1 MSETT
6 DRGGDIELSSNKPKG
21 QPFLKPLYG
30 FPPYQYTG
38 DVVLMIV
45 YEADKLREI
54 SMRERSFLIALT
66 TLCLLVGIVSAA
78 QTPTY
83 KTYSNARFAYSIS
96 YPANLLKPQGEAENG
111 DGQAFRSADGHAVM
125 RVWGGYNANNESLRA
140 VYDQAVNELG
150 AGVSYK
156 AIKPGWFVVSALV
169 NGKIHYRKTMLRK
182 DVLKTFEIE
191 YDESQ
196 KATYDPVTARI
207 AKSFVG

>member
-1 MSETT
+1 MN
-6 DRGGDIELSSNKPKG
+6 R
-21 QPFLKPLYG
+21 
-30 FPPYQYTG
+30 
-38 DVVLMIV
+38 
-45 YEADKLREI
+45 RC
-54 SMRERSFLIALT
+54 FLIALT
-66 TLCLLVGIVSAA
+66 VFVLAGIVSAA

-83 KTYSNARFAYSIS
+83 KTYNNARFAYSIL

-111 DGQAFRSADGHAVM
+111 DGQAFRSADGHALM

-140 VYDQAVNELG
+140 VYDQAVSEWG

-156 AIKPGWFVVSALV
+156 VIKPDWFVVSALV

-196 KATYDPVTARI
+196 KANYDSVTARI

>member
-1 MSETT
+1 MKEH
-6 DRGGDIELSSNKPKG
+6 G
-21 QPFLKPLYG
+21 
-30 FPPYQYTG
+30 
-38 DVVLMIV
+38 LM
-45 YEADKLREI
+45 
-54 SMRERSFLIALT
+54 ALT
-66 TLCLLVGIVSAA
+66 TVFLLVGIVSAA

-83 KTYSNARFAYSIS
+83 KTYTNARFAYSIS
-96 YPANLLKPQGEAENG
+96 YPANLLKSQGEAANG
-111 DGQAFRSADGHAVM
+111 DGQAFRAADGRAEM
-125 RVWGGYNANNESLRA
+125 RVWGQNNVNNDSLRA
-140 VYDQAVNELG
+140 VYDQVVSEWG

-156 AIKPGWFVVSALV
+156 VMKQDWFVVSALV

>member
-1 MSETT
+1 M
-6 DRGGDIELSSNKPKG
+6 IE
-21 QPFLKPLYG
+21 
-30 FPPYQYTG
+30 
-38 DVVLMIV
+38 
-45 YEADKLREI
+45 R
-54 SMRERSFLIALT
+54 RFLIALT
-66 TLCLLVGIVSAA
+66 TLCMLVGIVSAA

-111 DGQAFRSADGHAVM
+111 DGQAFRSADGRVVM

-140 VYDQAVNELG
+140 VYDQAVNEWG

-156 AIKPGWFVVSALV
+156 AIKPDWFVVSALV

-196 KATYDPVTARI
+196 KATYDSVTAHI

>member
-1 MSETT
+1 MSST
-6 DRGGDIELSSNKPKG
+6 
-21 QPFLKPLYG
+21 
-30 FPPYQYTG
+30 
-38 DVVLMIV
+38 IV
-45 YEADKLREI
+45 
-54 SMRERSFLIALT
+54 
-66 TLCLLVGIVSAA
+66 CLLVGIVVA

-83 KTYSNARFAYSIS
+83 KTYNNARFAYSIS

-111 DGQAFRSADGHAVM
+111 DGQAFRSEDGHAVM
-125 RVWGGYNANNESLRA
+125 RVWGGYNANNDSLRA
-140 VYDQAVNELG
+140 VYDQAVNEWG

-156 AIKPGWFVVSALV
+156 VMKPDWFVVSALV

-196 KATYDPVTARI
+196 KATYDSITARI